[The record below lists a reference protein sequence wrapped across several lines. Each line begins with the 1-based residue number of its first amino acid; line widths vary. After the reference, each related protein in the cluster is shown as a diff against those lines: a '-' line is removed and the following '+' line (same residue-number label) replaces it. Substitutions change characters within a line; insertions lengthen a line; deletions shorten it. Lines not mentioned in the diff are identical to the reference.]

1 MASKG
6 HHSRG
11 GSKAVRFGLALSIVA
26 GLASASCSKGSS
38 SASSLTAAVSA
49 TELLG
54 DLPASGRSLFD
65 RMTMVVVPGSQG
77 PQYQQVV
84 PYPFPALRAFIEGSS
99 ATPALATLLPRGR
112 SLQRQAAGDQPFR
125 FPRLVLA
132 MPGEPRR
139 QNDDFGAYN
148 KDRLFLG
155 HVEVANQ
162 IEVISFNDEVGRF
175 EFQIVSDYGKGLKP
189 QVRYANR
196 ALCLS
201 CHQNGAPIFSQSP
214 WDESIANT
222 AISARVLAAVQADTY
237 LGVQVRQFSN
247 VPSEFQASVDRA
259 NLLVRH
265 EQLWRD
271 GCSVPAPLSAEHCR
285 RLSLQLA
292 LSYALSGDIV
302 DADYDQVS
310 ALYKAA
316 WQAKFPTGLM
326 IPSADLPNFNP
337 LAPATHQGD
346 TDYLSRLGV
355 DIRGQLQQIAR
366 DSDVPLDAEPLRE
379 RTTPLATW
387 TVTASDPARL
397 IYALAATFSSDD
409 LTALRSGLAGT
420 TLAGPLDLMEAKG
433 FFKRQAFDRCSILL
447 ALLPLLPQPLTRV
460 RCGLDPA
467 AALPPALATHGGSV
481 KEDGGLSLMQSYC
494 GGCHTSGP
502 YPFLAGDSRTDV
514 TRQLVERRDEL
525 FKRLDWDSA
534 GAGFSMPPAA
544 SNQRQA
550 LQVKPEDR
558 TAILDFLRSL

>member
-1 MASKG
+1 MATIW

-11 GSKAVRFGLALSIVA
+11 GSKPGLFGLVLGVAAALATACCPKEST
-26 GLASASCSKGSS
+26 SASLL
-38 SASSLTAAVSA
+38 AAAVPA

-54 DLPASGRSLFD
+54 DLPPSGRSLFD
-65 RMTMVVVPGSQG
+65 RLTMVAVPGSQG

-84 PYPFPALRAFIEGSS
+84 PYPFPALRAVIEGSS

-162 IEVISFNDEVGRF
+162 IEVISFNDELGRF

-196 ALCLS
+196 ELCLS
-201 CHQNGAPIFSQSP
+201 CHQNAAPIFSQSP

-222 AISARVLAAVQADTY
+222 AISARVLAAVQSDTY
-237 LGVQVRQFSN
+237 LGVQVHQFSN

-271 GCSVPAPLSAEHCR
+271 GCAVPAPLSAEHCR

-292 LSYALSGDIV
+292 LSYALTGDLV
-302 DADYDQVS
+302 DGEYDQVS
-310 ALYKAA
+310 ALYAAA
-316 WQAKFPTGLM
+316 WRANFPVGLKV
-326 IPSADLPNFNP
+326 PSADLPNFNP

-346 TDYLSRLGV
+346 SDYLSRLGV
-355 DIRGQLQQIAR
+355 DVRGQLQQIAR

-409 LTALRSGLAGT
+409 LAALRSGLAGT

-433 FFKRQAFDRCSILL
+433 FFKRQAFDRCSILST
-447 ALLPLLPQPLTRV
+447 LLPLLPQPWTRV
-460 RCGLDPA
+460 SCGLDP
-467 AALPPALATHGGSV
+467 AALPPALATKGESAKQG
-481 KEDGGLSLMQSYC
+481 GGLSLMQTYC

-502 YPFLAGDSRTDV
+502 YPFLAGDSNTDV
-514 TRQLVERRDEL
+514 RRPLLDRRDEL
-525 FKRLDWDSA
+525 LKRLDWDTA
-534 GAGFSMPPAA
+534 GAGFSMPPPA
-544 SNQRQA
+544 SSQRQA
-550 LQVKPEDR
+550 LQDKSEDR
-558 TAILDFLRSL
+558 ACILDFLRSL